1 MRSVKK
7 LDVESPLADSRQRP
21 SIAIPS
27 PYLLNYNYRFSDL
40 EKKTASLGK
49 DPLKRLTVTVFSSK
63 TEIVPVLTHQYGK
76 CQDSLRIW

>member
-40 EKKTASLGK
+40 EKKTASLGNK
-49 DPLKRLTVTVFSSK
+49 ISFQAFGTLGNDEFWQNIR
-63 TEIVPVLTHQYGK
+63 
-76 CQDSLRIW
+76 SLSLIRCSL